1 MELHPTV
8 ADLRLAGPVVVAWVE
23 AALLVGAPGAAWWCA
38 TTAALLGGVVL
49 LALVL
54 PGVPV
59 RVLGGVLPGVLGCLL
74 LVAACCS
81 LVAVAVAMGAPE
93 RSPGAL
99 VERAGRTSTVE
110 VVLTRDL
117 ADTDRSTTG
126 TLRALESSTGLEVP
140 VRVVPAEHFRASAG
154 AVLRARATV
163 QADEGGAPTAAVVFL
178 RGRPEVAPPTGPL
191 AAAERVRRA
200 FTAVTDDLP
209 EPGGALLRGLAIGD
223 RGGLDPAT
231 ESAMETTALT
241 HLTAVSG
248 SNCAVV
254 VALVVAA
261 CRALGFPRA
270 LRAVVAVGFLVACV
284 VLVRPDPSIVRAAV
298 MAVVVLVVRLSGRPL
313 RGVPLLALTVLG
325 MLVVDPWYARAPAFA
340 LSVLATGGIIALAP
354 RLTALLAR
362 RWWQPV
368 AAAVAVPVAAQVACW
383 PVTVVLA
390 PTLPTY
396 AVPANLLTEP
406 LAPVVTVTG
415 LAACL
420 LAPVWPWGA
429 GVVAHVAWA
438 PASLIGAV
446 AHGAAALPAATLDW
460 PAGPPGAVTAA
471 VASAAVAGAVLAE
484 QQRRTWALVAAGA
497 VVVIGLGAVAVPR
510 LVVRST
516 VPGDWSVAACDVGQG
531 DAVLVRDG
539 AGPVAL
545 VDTGDDEELLLGCLD
560 LLGVDRVDLLVLTH
574 FDRDHVGAVGAVA
587 DRVARALVGPVG
599 RPEDDRVVE
608 ELERAGVEVRTADDA
623 TSGTLGALRWR
634 VVWPR
639 AGSRQSGNDA
649 SLVLETV
656 RDTACTACVSG
667 VFLGDLGE
675 HAQRRLR
682 PLVEAHP
689 DVVKVAHHGSA
700 DQDPALYRQ
709 LAAPIGLIGVGADNT
724 YGHPTASA
732 LDALRAA
739 GTTAFRTDRQGTVV
753 VSRTADGAL
762 TAWTERTAA
771 PPPEPASTVG
781 PARAASAA
789 VASVRPTS
797 AGPASAAARRIGP
810 GPDQLAPEPTEGTH
824 ARQEAHARSR
834 QDRPGAVVRRPTGT
848 RRARHRARAVPGR
861 ACEQRPP

>member
-1 MELHPTV
+1 L
-8 ADLRLAGPVVVAWVE
+8 VVV
-23 AALLVGAPGAAWWCA
+23 LVLVVLARSGPGTDDLDAGLVDPSSDDRGAVVRGV
-38 TTAALLGGVVL
+38 LGVVL
-49 LALVL
+49 
-54 PGVPV
+54 
-59 RVLGGVLPGVLGCLL
+59 
-74 LVAACCS
+74 VAAGCCA
-81 LVAVAVAMGAPE
+81 LVAVAVAVGAPE

-99 VERAGRTSTVE
+99 VDRTGRTVSVE

-126 TLRALESSTGLEVP
+126 TLRALDAVGELGVP
-140 VRVVPAEHFRASAG
+140 VRVVPGERLRAAAG
-154 AVLRARATV
+154 STLRARGTV
-163 QADEGGAPTAAVVFL
+163 QLDDDGAPTAAVVFL
-178 RGRPEVAPPTGPL
+178 RGHPSVVPPTGLL
-191 AAAERVRRA
+191 ALTDRVRQA
-200 FTAVTDDLP
+200 FVTVTDGLP

-223 RGGLDPAT
+223 RSGLDPAT
-231 ESAMETTALT
+231 EAAMETTALT

-254 VALVVAA
+254 VALVVAG
-261 CRALGFPRA
+261 CRAIGLPRVV
-270 LRAVVAVGFLVACV
+270 RVVVAVVFLVAFV

-298 MAVVVLVVRLSGRPL
+298 MAVVVLAVRLAGRPL

-340 LSVLATGGIIALAP
+340 LSVLATGGIIVLAP
-354 RLTALLAR
+354 PLAVLLAE
-362 RWWQPV
+362 RWGRAV
-368 AAAVAVPVAAQVACW
+368 AAAVAIPVAAQLACW
-383 PVTVVLA
+383 PVTVLLA
-390 PTLPTY
+390 PSLPTY

-415 LAACL
+415 LLACL

-438 PASLIGAV
+438 PAAAIGAI
-446 AHGAAALPAATLDW
+446 ARGAAALPAATLDW
-460 PAGPPGAVTAA
+460 PAGPLGAAAAGTATTAVAAA
-471 VASAAVAGAVLAE
+471 VVAE
-484 QQRRTWALVAAGA
+484 RRRRTSALVAAGA
-497 VVVIGLGAVAVPR
+497 VVAIGLGVVAVPR
-510 LVVRST
+510 LVVRAT
-516 VPGDWSVAACDVGQG
+516 VPGDWSVVACDVGQG

-545 VDTGDDEELLLGCLD
+545 VDTGDDEDELLRCLD
-560 LLGVDRVDLLVLTH
+560 LLGVDHIDLLVLTH

-587 DRVARALVGPVG
+587 DRVARALVGPAG

-608 ELERAGVEVRTADDA
+608 ELDRAGVEVHTADDG
-623 TSGTLGALRWR
+623 TSGTLGALQWR
-634 VVWPR
+634 LVWPP
-639 AGSRQSGNDA
+639 AGSPDSGNDA

-656 RDTACTACVSG
+656 RDATCAACVTG

-682 PLVEAHP
+682 PIVESHP

-739 GTTAFRTDRQGTVV
+739 GTTAFRTDEQGTIV
-753 VSRTADGAL
+753 VSRSADGAL
-762 TAWTERTAA
+762 QVWTER
-771 PPPEPASTVG
+771 EPSSSG
-781 PARAASAA
+781 S
-789 VASVRPTS
+789 ASVAARTV
-797 AGPASAAARRIGP
+797 AAASAAARRIGP

-824 ARQEAHARSR
+824 ARQEAHARRR

-861 ACEQRPP
+861 AREQRPP